1 MQTPGEMSPEE
12 AQRRVASPNHGAL
25 PDAALRIVGR
35 ELGSSSNGGTQEMQF
50 PDVIPPQ
57 YLEVVSP

>member
-1 MQTPGEMSPEE
+1 MQTPGKMSPDE
-12 AQRRVASPNHGAL
+12 AQRRVASPTPTPHCGS
-25 PDAALRIVGR
+25 IGR
-35 ELGSSSNGGTQEMQF
+35 ELGLSSSNGGTQEMQF